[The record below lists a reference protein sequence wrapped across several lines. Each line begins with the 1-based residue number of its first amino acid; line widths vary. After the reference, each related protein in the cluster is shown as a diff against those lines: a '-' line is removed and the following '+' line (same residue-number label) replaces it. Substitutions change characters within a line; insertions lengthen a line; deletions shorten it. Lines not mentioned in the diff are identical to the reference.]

1 MAKIFKKYNTVGW
14 FGISMDHDQEEVE
27 KTPGSE
33 IRKKI
38 TFMLETM
45 SDEQLASHMA
55 ENWSDETID
64 ILNQSDHDYCVFTDK
79 FYDFLESNGVD
90 AIDSDHPKWNEICEM
105 RNYVF
110 DLINREINDG

>member
-1 MAKIFKKYNTVGW
+1 MAKIVKKYNTVGW
-14 FGISMDHDQEEVE
+14 FGFSINHEHLSPQ

-38 TFMLETM
+38 TTMLEEM
-45 SDEQLASHMA
+45 SDEQLASHMD
-55 ENWSDETID
+55 ENWSNDTINT
-64 ILNQSDHDYCVFTDK
+64 INQFDHDYSVFTDK

-105 RNYVF
+105 RNNVF
-110 DLINREINDG
+110 DLINREIHDG